1 MYRLI
6 PLIFLLAACGGSG
19 ESSSTGNGAT
29 LTQKEVQKTAGGGEK
44 AAPRPAAPVGPGERE
59 RVPEP
64 PQEFAVRVLKAI
76 KSGDAKKMASLFS
89 PDGVLLSPDLHV
101 DKGDVRLKPEEFLRA
116 WEENRSFVWGHEA
129 GSGRPIEM
137 GIRDF
142 FKRYLYD
149 RDYLN
154 APKVATNRR
163 LGRGNTKDNVKE
175 VYPDAVFVEF
185 HFPGTEKN
193 GGMDW
198 SSLRV
203 VLRKHG
209 EDWKVVALLHDGWT
223 P

>member
-1 MYRLI
+1 MYRSLL
-6 PLIFLLAACGGSG
+6 LIFLLAACGGSG
-19 ESSSTGNGAT
+19 EKTSAESSAAVP
-29 LTQKEVQKTAGGGEK
+29 QEVAGTSGGSVS
-44 AAPRPAAPVGPGERE
+44 RSVAPVGPGERD

-64 PQEFAVRVLKAI
+64 AQEFAVRVLKAI
-76 KSGDAKKMASLFS
+76 KSGDAKRMAALFS
-89 PDGVLLSPDLHV
+89 PEGVLLSPDIHV
-101 DKGDVRLKPEEFLRA
+101 DKGDVRLKPEEFLKA

-137 GIRDF
+137 GIREF
-142 FKRYLYD
+142 FKRYIYD

-154 APKVATNRR
+154 APQVATNRR

-175 VYPDAVFVEF
+175 AYPDAVFVEF

-203 VLRKHG
+203 VLRKYG
-209 EDWKVVALLHDGWT
+209 KEWKVVALLHDGWT

>member
-1 MYRLI
+1 MSEE
-6 PLIFLLAACGGSG
+6 PSPQ
-19 ESSSTGNGAT
+19 ST
-29 LTQKEVQKTAGGGEK
+29 
-44 AAPRPAAPVGPGERE
+44 APVGPGEKE

-64 PQEFAVRVLKAI
+64 AQEFAARVLKTV
-76 KSGDAKKMASLFS
+76 KSGDIKRLASMVA
-89 PDGVLLSPDLHV
+89 PEGVILSPDVHI
-101 DKGDVRLKPEEFLRA
+101 DPEKDVRLKPEDLLKA
-116 WEENRSFVWGHEA
+116 WEENRAFVWGYEA

-137 GIRDF
+137 GIREF
-142 FKRYLYD
+142 FKKYLYD

-154 APKVATNRR
+154 APKVATNER

-175 VYPDAVFVEF
+175 VFPDAVFVEF

-203 VLRKHG
+203 VMKKYG
-209 EDWKVVALLHDGWT
+209 KDWKVVAVVRDNWT

>member
-6 PLIFLLAACGGSG
+6 PLIFILAACGGSG
-19 ESSSTGNGAT
+19 EKTSTEVNT
-29 LTQKEVQKTAGGGEK
+29 TTTQKTTEIAEK
-44 AAPRPAAPVGPGERE
+44 PSPPSTAPVGPGEKE

-64 PQEFAVRVLKAI
+64 PQEFAVRILKAI
-76 KSGDAKKMASLFS
+76 KSGDIKRLASMVA
-89 PDGVLLSPDLHV
+89 PEGVILSPDVHI
-101 DKGDVRLKPEEFLRA
+101 DPEKDVRLKPEELLKA
-116 WEENRSFVWGHEA
+116 WEENKAFVWGYEA

-142 FKRYLYD
+142 FKKYLYD

-154 APKVATNRR
+154 APKVAVNER
-163 LGRGNTKDNVKE
+163 LGRGSTKDNVKE
-175 VYPDAVFVEF
+175 VFPDAVFVEF

-203 VLRKHG
+203 VMRKYG
-209 EDWKVVALLHDGWT
+209 EGWNVVAIVRDNWT